1 MADQSPLDD
10 DKHLEGPAARMAA
23 GAQDATIKFV
33 KGMAEIGGQQFGDG
47 ADLGPLY
54 AGVLYGVLQAF
65 KEALDPNVSLGEFKA
80 ELVRLIDDYIA
91 QEREGMN

>member
-1 MADQSPLDD
+1 MADESLVD
-10 DKHLEGPAARMAA
+10 DKHLEGSAALMAS
-23 GAQDATIKFV
+23 GAQVAATKFV
-33 KGMAEIGGQQFGDG
+33 RGLAEIGGQQFGDG

-54 AGVLYGVLQAF
+54 AGVLYGVLEAF
-65 KEALDPNVSLGEFKA
+65 HEAIDPNVTLGEFKV